1 MKRHYNF
8 NIIKNLEKKLPIKI
22 SLDIF
27 KKICKIKFFENEIKI
42 LHQQKKITPLVY
54 LSLGQEA
61 VSAATS
67 VAMKGSYVLAQHRGH
82 GPYLSFGG
90 NPITLIDELLGLE
103 SGCCKGKGGSPMIH
117 EKKKKIIGHCGLVG
131 DQVPIAAGM
140 SLVKKN
146 NIFTCFFG
154 DGAAEEDYVLSTIG
168 YAATKKLKILFVCDD
183 NNLSVLTPI
192 KDRRNWEISKV
203 AESFGMPAVDIA
215 DDPWTIYFWAEKFKK
230 KLPALINI
238 RTCRDIWHVGS
249 GKDKDLEWDRYNIT
263 KKKLINIGLEKIIN
277 TIETEEK
284 NWARN
289 LVQRRL
295 QRL

>member
-1 MKRHYNF
+1 MKRNYNY
-8 NIIKNLEKKLPIKI
+8 NVIKDLENKFTSKI
-22 SLDIF
+22 LLDIF
-27 KKICKIKFFENEIKI
+27 KKICKIRYFENEIKI
-42 LHQQKKITPLVY
+42 LHEQKKITPLVY
-54 LSLGQEA
+54 LSLGQES
-61 VSAATS
+61 VSAAIS
-67 VAMKGSYVLAQHRGH
+67 VAMKGSFVLAQHRGH
-82 GPYLSFGG
+82 GPYLAFGG
-90 NPITLIDELLGLE
+90 NPTRLIDELLGLE

-117 EKKKKIIGHCGLVG
+117 DIKKKIIGHCGLIG

-168 YAATKKLKILFVCDD
+168 YAATQKLKILFVCDD

-192 KDRRNWEISKV
+192 EHRRSWEISRV
-203 AESFGMPAVDIA
+203 AESFGIPAVDIA
-215 DDPWTIYFWAEKFKK
+215 DDPLTIYFWAEKFKK

-249 GKDKDLEWDRYNIT
+249 GKDKVLEWNRYNLT
-263 KKKLINIGLEKIIN
+263 KQKFINAGLKKNLDII
-277 TIETEEK
+277 EMEEK
-284 NWARN
+284 NWARS
-289 LVQRRL
+289 LVRRRL

>member
-1 MKRHYNF
+1 MR
-8 NIIKNLEKKLPIKI
+8 LM
-22 SLDIF
+22 
-27 KKICKIKFFENEIKI
+27 
-42 LHQQKKITPLVY
+42 Q
-54 LSLGQEA
+54 
-61 VSAATS
+61 
-67 VAMKGSYVLAQHRGH
+67 
-82 GPYLSFGG
+82 
-90 NPITLIDELLGLE
+90 
-103 SGCCKGKGGSPMIH
+103 
-117 EKKKKIIGHCGLVG
+117 
-131 DQVPIAAGM
+131 
-140 SLVKKN
+140 
-146 NIFTCFFG
+146 
-154 DGAAEEDYVLSTIG
+154 
-168 YAATKKLKILFVCDD
+168 KLKILFVCDD

-263 KKKLINIGLEKIIN
+263 KKKLINIGLEKIID
-277 TIETEEK
+277 TIEMEEK

-289 LVQRRL
+289 LVRRRL